1 MVKAKVS
8 EESYLYALRKT
19 NFNKRAMARLLGVQR
34 CTIYYWTE
42 KLVKQGVIDYDGNIL
57 QDSLRKVDTI

>member
-1 MVKAKVS
+1 MAEAKVS
-8 EESYLYALRKT
+8 RELYLYALKKT
-19 NFNKRAMARLLGVQR
+19 NFNKKAMARLLGVQR

-57 QDSLRKVDTI
+57 QNG